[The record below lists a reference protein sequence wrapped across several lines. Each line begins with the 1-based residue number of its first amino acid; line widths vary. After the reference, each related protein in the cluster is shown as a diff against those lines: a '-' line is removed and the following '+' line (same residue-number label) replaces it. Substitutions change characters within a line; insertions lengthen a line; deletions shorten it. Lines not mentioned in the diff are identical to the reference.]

1 MPTLVKEKSMG
12 LGLEFSVL
20 KRAPKRATIKIPP
33 TEKRKRIKVPDPDL
47 ILLHAPSVYDFRDRP
62 TMHGPISDVIPATPV
77 FEMYPLGWVSMVGY
91 LEQAGIHARIIN
103 IAVKMLKNPQLDVER
118 LISKLNAKVIGFDL
132 HWLTHAAGSL
142 DIAAIVKKHHPD
154 TPILLGGFSAT
165 YYHQEIIDNH
175 PQIDYI
181 LRGDSTEKPL
191 LNLME
196 HIENE
201 RQPETVENLT
211 WRDNNKNRI
220 NPLTYVPDN
229 IDDLI
234 IDYGEVVKMVIRHR
248 DLESTL
254 PFENFM
260 DYPFTALFTCKGCT
274 YNCKTCGGSNY
285 SFRRFFNRDKPVFKS
300 PDRLVEEMAIVSQYF
315 NAPLF
320 LIGDLRQGSPNHA
333 AAILDNIKKEK
344 IDNTI
349 TFELFDA
356 VNENYMK
363 HIADSCESFTM
374 EISPESHDDEIRR
387 NLGKPYTTAQMEKT
401 IANAFNHG
409 CEKFDV
415 FYMTGLPSQSRESVL
430 GSVEYSRRLYQR
442 FGKDPRLFTFTA
454 PMAPFLDPGSIIF
467 ENPKDHGYRLFYK
480 TLQDHKDALYQPSWK
495 LYLSYQTGW
504 MTRDLIA
511 DTTYEAM
518 IEMNKVK
525 SEMGVIPHLQAERVN
540 YGLIMAWNLMKKI
553 DSIVESTSDPAK
565 RNVEYDKLK
574 MEIQRAKDSTG
585 KAKRELRMTRTAGI
599 KLMGALKFLL
609 GRNRTVN

>member
-1 MPTLVKEKSMG
+1 MRT
-12 LGLEFSVL
+12 
-20 KRAPKRATIKIPP
+20 
-33 TEKRKRIKVPDPDL
+33 KVPDPDL
-47 ILLHAPSVYDFRDRP
+47 VLLHAPSVYDFRER
-62 TMHGPISDVIPATPV
+62 TIMHGPISDVIPATPV

-91 LEQAGIHARIIN
+91 LEQAGIHTRIIN
-103 IAVKMLKNPQLDVER
+103 IAVKMLKNPSLDVEH
-118 LISKLNAKVIGFDL
+118 LISKLRAKAIGFDL

-142 DIAAIVKKHHPD
+142 DLAAIVKKHHSD
-154 TPILLGGFSAT
+154 TPILLGGLSAT
-165 YYHQEIIDNH
+165 YYHQEIIDDY
-175 PQIDYI
+175 PQIDYV

-191 LNLME
+191 LELME

-201 RQPETVENLT
+201 RPPETVENLT
-211 WRDNNKNRI
+211 WRDRSKNRV
-220 NPLTYVPDN
+220 NPLTYVPDD

-274 YNCKTCGGSNY
+274 HNCKTCGGSNF
-285 SFRRFFNRDKPVFKS
+285 SFRRFFNRDRPVFKS
-300 PDRLVEEMAIVSQYF
+300 PDKLVEEMAIVSEYF

-320 LIGDLRQGSPNHA
+320 LIGDLRQGGTKHA
-333 AAILDNIKKEK
+333 DAILDNIRKEK

-356 VNENYMK
+356 VNVDHMK
-363 HIADSCESFTM
+363 TIADSCESYTM
-374 EISPESHDDEIRR
+374 EVSPESHDDEIRR
-387 NLGKPYTTAQMEKT
+387 NLGKSYTTAQMEKT

-415 FYMTGLPSQSRESVL
+415 FYMTGLPGQSRESAL

-442 FGKDPRLFTFTA
+442 LGKDPRLFTFMA

-467 ENPKDHGYRLFYK
+467 ETPSEHGYRLIYK
-480 TLQDHKDALYQPSWK
+480 TLRDHKDALYQPSWK
-495 LYLSYQTGW
+495 LYLSYHTNW
-504 MTRDLIA
+504 MTRDQIA
-511 DTTYEAM
+511 NTTYEAM

-525 SEMGVIPHLQAERVN
+525 SEMGVIAPQQAERVN

-565 RNVEYDKLK
+565 RNAEYDKLK
-574 MEIQRAKDSTG
+574 TEIQRAKDSTG
-585 KAKRELRMTRTAGI
+585 KAKRELRMTSAAGI
-599 KLMGALKFLL
+599 KLRGVLKLLL
-609 GRNRTVN
+609 GRNRTAN